1 MIRTGL
7 GYDIH
12 RLKEGRRLVLGGET
26 IPFEKGLHGHSDADV
41 LLHAIIDAMLGAAAM
56 GDIGQRFPDTDPAY
70 KNADSRKLLRKTV
83 WLVREKGF
91 DTGNVDAVITAQQ
104 PRLQSFIPA
113 MRKNIAAD
121 LEISVDSV
129 SVKATT
135 SEKIGTVGREEG
147 ISATAVCLLFSS
159 DQKR

>member
-83 WLVREKGF
+83 LLIREKGF
-91 DTGNVDAVITAQQ
+91 HTGNVDAVITAQR